1 MNQQAATQQF
11 LVSRCVTTLKN
22 GCVAD
27 YILAGKRDNRHDC
40 TTGQF
45 KRESA
50 EECPS
55 GENKLSDVRSFI
67 ILRLQEGLPSFNKN
81 NLANFSGEKTNKQT
95 NREQKQ
101 QKKKNHIYGETFLDV
116 WFLRIRIKTLFS

>member
-11 LVSRCVTTLKN
+11 LVSRCVTALKN

-40 TTGQF
+40 TTGQ
-45 KRESA
+45 SA
-50 EECPS
+50 EECRS

-67 ILRLQEGLPSFNKN
+67 ILRLQEGLPSFNKK
-81 NLANFSGEKTNKQT
+81 NLANFSG
-95 NREQKQ
+95 
-101 QKKKNHIYGETFLDV
+101 
-116 WFLRIRIKTLFS
+116 